1 MNLTHVSAS
10 QVSKFTK
17 CPRAWFAAKVLRLPE
32 PTSPALE
39 RGKAVHSALE
49 AFLRGGAVEPAYDAF
64 VTVAAPFLP
73 SPGKEGSDY
82 WLEAPMRF
90 PVVPRQWSPAGR
102 PTPVQDTGPVVGA
115 PTGGTGLGT
124 QQGAPAPSGGGSPA
138 PVEWVGFIDYLE
150 PLLIRDYK
158 TRSDFKYNL
167 TSAQIAQ
174 DVQMMA
180 YGYWYYEH
188 AFPMLRDRPLFL
200 QHLNLSTRGT
210 PKALAV
216 SAKVC
221 FEQVQEFWHDKIV
234 DTVARMVEVARTLPA
249 TPEGMNALEPG
260 LSECQKFGGCPH
272 RATCAHPD
280 DAKNLIDISALTKKP
295 EMKNMSNSLED
306 MMRAAM
312 QGTTTADEKPT
323 TNRGG
328 GGGDLNREMLAAAL
342 PIVTQGTITSR
353 DPQTPTIG
361 TGGGPSTP
369 PMRVEVMPGA
379 SPDFLAALAA
389 KGMTILTSPTVE
401 AAKSSLP
408 PEGHDLEE
416 RLKAHTSGIPIT
428 PPDMPAPAFDPVKAS
443 EEAMARTVGEVAE
456 PAKKRGRPKKEAPP
470 MVTVTATHGSVPL
483 PMSAAHEALS
493 STPRVENELTLYIG
507 CAPLKGEDR
516 DYVMGEDFVAP
527 IMENIARTHGVA
539 DARLIKF
546 EWQNLLSAAI
556 RACAEAKKL
565 PSAIVL
571 KGFSKENETLQSCL
585 IPYAY
590 RVVMGF

>member
-1 MNLTHVSAS
+1 MILTHVSAS

-49 AFLRGGAVEPAYDAF
+49 AFLRGEAVEPAYDAF

-73 SPGKEGSDY
+73 SPRKEGLDY

-90 PVVPRQWSPAGR
+90 PVVPLQGAPARR
-102 PTPVQDTGPVVGA
+102 PGTGTGPLLGA
-115 PTGGTGLGT
+115 PTGGTT
-124 QQGAPAPSGGGSPA
+124 QGAVQGAPAPSGAGEPLA
-138 PVEWVGFIDYLE
+138 QWVGFVDYLE

-167 TSAQIAQ
+167 TSTQITQ

-180 YGYWYYEH
+180 YGFWYYEH
-188 AFPMLRDRPLFL
+188 AFPMLRDRPLIL

-216 SAKVC
+216 SAQVC
-221 FEQVQEFWHDKIV
+221 FAQVQEFWRDKIV
-234 DTVARMVEVARTLPA
+234 DTVTRMVEVARTLPA

-260 LSECQKFGGCPH
+260 LNECQKFGGCPH

-280 DAKNLIDISALTKKP
+280 DAKNLIDISALTKKS

-312 QGTTTADEKPT
+312 QGTTTAAEKP
-323 TNRGG
+323 
-328 GGGDLNREMLAAAL
+328 
-342 PIVTQGTITSR
+342 
-353 DPQTPTIG
+353 PT
-361 TGGGPSTP
+361 TP
-369 PMRVEVMPGA
+369 PVTPPPAAPRVVETTAGA

-389 KGMTILTSPTVE
+389 KGMTILASPTVE

-416 RLKAHTSGIPIT
+416 RLKAHTAGVAIT
-428 PPDMPAPAFDPVKAS
+428 PPDMPAPTPVPAFDPVRAT
-443 EEAMARTVGEVAE
+443 EEAMARTVGEPPSE
-456 PAKKRGRPKKEAPP
+456 TAKKRGRPKKDAP
-470 MVTVTATHGSVPL
+470 MATVTATHGSVP
-483 PMSAAHEALS
+483 MRMDAAHEALAA
-493 STPRVENELTLYIG
+493 PRVTSALTLYIG
-507 CAPLKGEDR
+507 CAPLKGDDR

-527 IMENIARTHGVA
+527 IMENIARMHGVA

-556 RACAEAKKL
+556 RACADAKEL

-585 IPYAY
+585 IPYAG

>member
-49 AFLRGGAVEPAYDAF
+49 AFLRGEAVDPAYDAF

-73 SPGKEGSDY
+73 SPRKEGLDY

-90 PVVPRQWSPAGR
+90 PVVPLQGHPAGR
-102 PTPVQDTGPVVGA
+102 PAPGTGTGPVVGA
-115 PTGGTGLGT
+115 PTGGTMP
-124 QQGAPAPSGGGSPA
+124 GALLPLPPAAPA
-138 PVEWVGFIDYLE
+138 PVEWVGFVDYLE

-167 TSAQIAQ
+167 TSTQITQ

-188 AFPMLRDRPLFL
+188 AFPMLRDRPLIL

-216 SAKVC
+216 SAQVC
-221 FEQVQEFWHDKIV
+221 FSQVQEFWRDKIV

-306 MMRAAM
+306 MMRASM
-312 QGTTTADEKPT
+312 QGTPTAEAKPT
-323 TNRGG
+323 
-328 GGGDLNREMLAAAL
+328 A
-342 PIVTQGTITSR
+342 PPPVI
-353 DPQTPTIG
+353 PTPT
-361 TGGGPSTP
+361 PSP
-369 PMRVEVMPGA
+369 PRVVETMAGA

-389 KGMTILTSPTVE
+389 KGMTILASPTVE

-416 RLKAHTSGIPIT
+416 RLKAHTSGVGISIT
-428 PPDMPAPAFDPVKAS
+428 PPDMPAPTPVPAFDPVRAT
-443 EEAMARTVGEVAE
+443 EEAMARTVGEPPSE
-456 PAKKRGRPKKEAPP
+456 TAKKRGRPKKDAP
-470 MVTVTATHGSVPL
+470 MVTVTAAHGSVP
-483 PMSAAHEALS
+483 MRMDAAHEALAA
-493 STPRVENELTLYIG
+493 PRVTSALTLYIG
-507 CAPLKGEDR
+507 CAPLKGDDR

-527 IMENIARTHGVA
+527 LMENIARMHGVA
-539 DARLIKF
+539 DARLLKF
-546 EWQNLLSAAI
+546 EWQSLLSAAI
-556 RACAEAKKL
+556 RACVDAKEL